1 MSPTTKHKALLLG
14 EHETILGIATE
25 PATLDPDK
33 PVCIVLNAGIIHRI
47 GAHRNAVNIAR
58 DLANAGFAVVRLDLS
73 GIGDS
78 PRRRD
83 ALDFGASA
91 VADVREVMD
100 HLGKLYETER
110 FVAIGLCSGAD
121 NGFQAAVVDERL
133 VGAVFLDG
141 YAYPTNAFRL
151 RNLAARARAQKSAT
165 ELAKKVAGK
174 VVETALSMGQR
185 KLPRVFGAPTTEQ
198 PPSGPP
204 PAVPDYV
211 REFPPRDEVARQL
224 QALVRRGFSMLWL
237 YTGGVSS
244 YFNYEGQL
252 RDAFPDVDFQD
263 RLDVIHLATSNHTA
277 TALASQRQ
285 ICAAVTA
292 WASRRF

>member
-14 EHETILGIATE
+14 ERETILGIVTE
-25 PATLDPDK
+25 PAALDADK
-33 PVCIVLNAGIIHRI
+33 PICLVLNAGIIHRI

-58 DLANAGFAVVRLDLS
+58 DLAGAGFTVVRLDLS

-100 HLGKLYETER
+100 HLSKLYDTDR

-121 NGFQAAVVDERL
+121 NGFQASVVDERL

-141 YAYPTNAFRL
+141 YGYPTSTFRL
-151 RNLAARARAQKSAT
+151 RDLAARARAQKNAVA
-165 ELAKKVAGK
+165 LAKKMAGK
-174 VVETALSMGQR
+174 IVDRAISIGQH
-185 KLPRVFGAPTTEQ
+185 KLPEVFGT
-198 PPSGPP
+198 PPVEPESSGPP
-204 PAVPDYV
+204 SAVPDYV

-224 QALVRRGFSMLWL
+224 QDLVNRDYQMLWL
-237 YTGGVSS
+237 YTGGVFG
-244 YFNYEGQL
+244 YFNYEGQF
-252 RDAFPDVDFQD
+252 RDSFPDVDF
-263 RLDVIHLATSNHTA
+263 RACLDVVHLVNCNHTA
-277 TALASQRQ
+277 TALQSQRQ
-285 ICAAVTA
+285 IRDAITD
-292 WASRRF
+292 WARRRF